1 MAQIPTPPA
10 SRHGSESPETE
21 HKQPPG
27 VDSSGLLRSLDALL
41 ERYLHL
47 LDRHQKLQAELA
59 TTLSSGFLS
68 LAQANYT
75 CPPGRRYGADY
86 YDERM
91 KATRRVAFNANERG
105 VIRELELPPSSTKD
119 VEASSVGE
127 SSDEFTK
134 RGDYGRIFTI
144 KQATGGSAEE
154 PSEWIGGESQSHSSN
169 ASTLECEGPER
180 KRDPKAGDSTTSS
193 DNPGAQEPAE
203 TKLDLRGRSPV
214 LPTPLDGG
222 PLPELASVMVE
233 MQAVEK
239 EVKRVREKIDQA

>member
-1 MAQIPTPPA
+1 MN
-10 SRHGSESPETE
+10 
-21 HKQPPG
+21 
-27 VDSSGLLRSLDALL
+27 L
-41 ERYLHL
+41 ELC
-47 LDRHQKLQAELA
+47 LA
-59 TTLSSGFLS
+59 RFVSVF
-68 LAQANYT
+68 
-75 CPPGRRYGADY
+75 R
-86 YDERM
+86 
-91 KATRRVAFNANERG
+91 AFNANERG

-134 RGDYGRIFTI
+134 RGDYSRIFTI

-169 ASTLECEGPER
+169 ASTLECEDPER

-203 TKLDLRGRSPV
+203 TKPRSSGKKPRSSDPIRWYGILVPPFLRSAQKSFTEAV
-214 LPTPLDGG
+214 GG
-222 PLPELASVMVE
+222 PLPELASVIVE